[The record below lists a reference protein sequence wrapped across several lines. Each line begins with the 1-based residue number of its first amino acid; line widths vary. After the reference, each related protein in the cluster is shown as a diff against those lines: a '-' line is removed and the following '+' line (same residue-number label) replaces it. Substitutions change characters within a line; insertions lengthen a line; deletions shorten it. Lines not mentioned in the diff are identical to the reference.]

1 MKKWLACALGLLLCL
16 DAAQVLAIEGVK
28 VNGFL
33 TAGATYGDTAP
44 CTTTIPCTK
53 GPERGD
59 VSQDGNIA
67 NKVGFMNDSRFGLQ
81 ISAKINPKVDLT
93 GQLLARAK
101 DNDYNMKADW
111 AFVTYHV
118 NDPLSIRAG
127 KLKLTTF
134 LISDYIEVGY
144 AYPWIRPP
152 QEVYYSNPISTI
164 NGLDM
169 LYRVNLGSFSVLVQ
183 PYFGTSSGEQALVPQ
198 EVVGGVPQVMATST
212 PGIWTFTPSPKGTVI
227 YTDFSADNMYGINVS
242 GGTDAFTLRA
252 GYLTTQVSAP
262 AFNVFYKYAKFGSVG
277 GTMDWRNVVLYAEYF
292 QRKIEQYANTAF
304 PDQKGWYTT
313 LGYRF
318 GKFLPNVTFAKLEDN
333 NNPVG
338 PGYGVPLMQS
348 SVTGGLRYELGT
360 GADIKLEA
368 EEVTPDKG
376 TRGLLIG
383 PLPVGKSHEMIYSL
397 AVDLVF

>member
-1 MKKWLACALGLLLCL
+1 MKNWLACALGLLLCL

-101 DNDYNMKADW
+101 DNNYNMKADW

>member
-292 QRKIEQYANTAF
+292 QRKIEQGANAAF

-318 GKFLPNVTFAKLEDN
+318 GKFLPNITYAKLEDN

-338 PGYGVPLMQS
+338 TGYGVPLMQS